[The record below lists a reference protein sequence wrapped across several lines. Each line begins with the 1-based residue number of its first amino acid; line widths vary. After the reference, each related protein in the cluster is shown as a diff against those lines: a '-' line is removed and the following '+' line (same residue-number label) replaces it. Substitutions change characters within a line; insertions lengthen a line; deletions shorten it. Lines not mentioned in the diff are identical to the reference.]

1 MPDDYK
7 PIVIED
13 IKALLLYERIKFQ
26 DLPMTVI
33 LVIHLISHMAT
44 GEVKITSEKQF
55 TKLMFDS
62 ETVPTIQI
70 LLTLL

>member
-1 MPDDYK
+1 LERGGPVVPGKLKDMPDDYK

-44 GEVKITSEKQF
+44 G
-55 TKLMFDS
+55 
-62 ETVPTIQI
+62 
-70 LLTLL
+70 